1 MKHIYSHQLL
11 SYTRKEQ
18 DNLLGISGIQL
29 ALELQK
35 NSPLGGNASGSSRVP
50 TQIYRA
56 WSLTAS
62 YSF

>member
-35 NSPLGGNASGSSRVP
+35 NSPG
-50 TQIYRA
+50 II
-56 WSLTAS
+56 
-62 YSF
+62 